1 LINNKLKINIIDKI
15 ISGRLYEIEFKHLVI
30 FFSVIIFFVIM
41 GLCQSDYDSV
51 DKNSLG
57 MFEKNVCLNKKGIL
71 GGIGVLFIVSVIS
84 GMISKKIKNKKK

>member
-1 LINNKLKINIIDKI
+1 MINNKLKINIIDKI